1 MAGHHQHQ
9 QAPLWWKVVT
19 IRPSI
24 LKGDIVTGIIPVIPL
39 DSEWYS
45 TDNRLGGVQ
54 GGRGGGEAP
63 NGAYGGVS
71 NTLVVIIPPQ
81 N

>member
-1 MAGHHQHQ
+1 ME
-9 QAPLWWKVVT
+9 VVT
-19 IRPSI
+19 VRPSI

-54 GGRGGGEAP
+54 GGRGGG
-63 NGAYGGVS
+63 GS
-71 NTLVVIIPPQ
+71 S
-81 N
+81 

>member
-1 MAGHHQHQ
+1 M
-9 QAPLWWKVVT
+9 WKENRIRPV
-19 IRPSI
+19 RPSI

-54 GGRGGGEAP
+54 GGRGGGKLLMEL
-63 NGAYGGVS
+63 
-71 NTLVVIIPPQ
+71 TEECQIH
-81 N
+81 

>member
-1 MAGHHQHQ
+1 VAGHHQHQ
-9 QAPLWWKVVT
+9 QAPLWWKVAT
-19 IRPSI
+19 ARPSL

-39 DSEWYS
+39 DPRWYS

-54 GGRGGGEAP
+54 GGRGAP
-63 NGAYGGVS
+63 NGAYRGVS
-71 NTLVVIIPPQ
+71 DTLVVIIPPQ

>member
-1 MAGHHQHQ
+1 VAGHHQYQ
-9 QAPLWWKVVT
+9 QAPLWWKVAT
-19 IRPSI
+19 ARPSI

-39 DSEWYS
+39 DPRWYS

-54 GGRGGGEAP
+54 GGRGAP

-71 NTLVVIIPPQ
+71 DTLVVIIPPQ